1 MANEEAKLW
10 EKLVKAMSAAVELR
24 IITQVGDVNVSGDL
38 AKPTV
43 TLGKG
48 SAIATSI
55 NLVEGDI
62 TSVVPEE
69 FLAPGQQVIRD
80 FHDAQVEQ
88 AKAIVERN
96 LRMIAEIGKQVVEAI
111 KDLQQL
117 ESPTKDKP

>member
-1 MANEEAKLW
+1 M
-10 EKLVKAMSAAVELR
+10 
-24 IITQVGDVNVSGDL
+24 
-38 AKPTV
+38 
-43 TLGKG
+43 
-48 SAIATSI
+48 
-55 NLVEGDI
+55 
-62 TSVVPEE
+62 
-69 FLAPGQQVIRD
+69 IRD

>member
-1 MANEEAKLW
+1 
-10 EKLVKAMSAAVELR
+10 KAMNAAVELR
-24 IITQVGDVNVSGDL
+24 IVTQVGEVTVAGDL

-55 NLVEGDI
+55 NLVQGDI
-62 TSVVPEE
+62 TSVIPEE
-69 FLAPGQQVIRD
+69 FLAPGQQVVRD

-111 KDLQQL
+111 KDVQQL
-117 ESPTKDKP
+117 ENQPKDKA